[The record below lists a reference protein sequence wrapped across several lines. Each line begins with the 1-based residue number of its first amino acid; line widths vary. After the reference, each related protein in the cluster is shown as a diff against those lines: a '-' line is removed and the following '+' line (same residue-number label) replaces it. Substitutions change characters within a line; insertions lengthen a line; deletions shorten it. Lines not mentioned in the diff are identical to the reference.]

1 MEGLELSTATL
12 SVLRLHYENSAVWE
26 GQARASFPQL
36 PGILPAV
43 FPALASVP
51 FCPWVRV
58 SRQGRCFEI
67 RGYLHLY
74 DNLDPCRQVT

>member
-1 MEGLELSTATL
+1 MERLELSTATL
-12 SVLRLHYENSAVWE
+12 SVLRLQYENSAVWE
-26 GQARASFPQL
+26 GQASAGFLQL
-36 PGILPAV
+36 LGILPV
-43 FPALASVP
+43 LFPALASVP

-74 DNLDPCRQVT
+74 DNLDPCLQVT